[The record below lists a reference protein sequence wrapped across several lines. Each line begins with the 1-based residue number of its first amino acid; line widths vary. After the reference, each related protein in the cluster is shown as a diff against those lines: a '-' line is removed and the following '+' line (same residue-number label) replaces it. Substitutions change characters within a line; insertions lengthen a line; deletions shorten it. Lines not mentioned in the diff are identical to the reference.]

1 MTGKRKRAAGS
12 SSLAWVQNRLKGK
25 VDKLHETWQSPKF
38 IMMAHIL
45 AMALVRNEKTLI
57 YSKCMKTLD
66 LVEKFLESEWK
77 KEVSSLVEHFE
88 DTRLGRLQKNQ
99 HFLRIDGSLQTLENV
114 VRLWIS
120 LMKTVKSKH
129 S

>member
-1 MTGKRKRAAGS
+1 
-12 SSLAWVQNRLKGK
+12 
-25 VDKLHETWQSPKF
+25 
-38 IMMAHIL
+38 
-45 AMALVRNEKTLI
+45 
-57 YSKCMKTLD
+57 MKTLD